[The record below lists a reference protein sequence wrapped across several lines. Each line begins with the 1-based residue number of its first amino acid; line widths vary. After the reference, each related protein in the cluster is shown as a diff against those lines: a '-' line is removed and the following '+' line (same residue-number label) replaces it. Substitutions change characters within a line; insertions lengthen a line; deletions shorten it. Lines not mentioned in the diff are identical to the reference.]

1 MSVQSS
7 SSSQTPVSRLYG
19 RVVLR
24 HPFLAVVAGI
34 SVSIFFGLSLENFK
48 LDASTESIVLEN
60 DPDLRYYNETRK
72 LFGSDDYLIAMVTPT
87 GDLFG
92 EKTLENLRVLRD
104 ELQALENV
112 GTVTSILSVPLFQ
125 SPPVPIFQLGTG
137 YKTLDAEGVDVE
149 MARLELTESPL
160 YRDHLI
166 SADGETTAL
175 QINFKPDPA
184 DFTALFD
191 RRTSLRDREG
201 SEEGLTTTE
210 ARELDEVTA
219 EYHARRAVAIE
230 LRNNDIEVIREIL
243 AGHGELGE
251 IHMGGVPMI
260 VADII
265 RYVRGD
271 IVNFSVGVIAFVLVM
286 LAIIFREIRW
296 VVLPTLTSVLTV
308 LIVVGYLSRVDWRMT
323 IVTSNLTSLL
333 LIICIAMS
341 IHVVVRFREIYAGN
355 PLMDKRNLM
364 LETVRHVAVPCLY
377 TSLTTM
383 VGFGSLIVSQI
394 RPVMDF
400 GLMMMIGL
408 SVGYAMC
415 FVFLPAALVL
425 LPRGDVPPYKL
436 AQLTTRSPMEIFAR
450 FTDRRG
456 RTVLV
461 CALLAA
467 MVAGVGITRLEV
479 ENRFI
484 DYFHES
490 TPIYEGMTLV
500 DERLGGT
507 TPLEVVIAA
516 GDDAYW
522 KKLENIESLRE
533 IHEWLEEQP
542 ETGKVISPVTLLRI
556 LEKVNAP
563 NPVNQLLLNAALLML
578 PNDIKTEV
586 LKPYVTEDFG
596 QVRIAMR
603 VRESSAN
610 LRRQALLDTIDAYFD
625 DQYAVSVAAEGDSD
639 VPSPP
644 VARTTGMFVLYNNM
658 LQSLIDS
665 QVATI
670 AMVFGAI
677 WLMFTILFRS
687 LLMATIA
694 IIPNMLPVLL
704 VLGTLGWL
712 GIPLDMMTVMIAAI
726 TLGIAVD
733 NTIHY
738 IHRFKEE
745 FPKDR
750 DYVAAMYRCHNSIGR
765 AIYYTSITIVAG
777 FSILVFSHFI
787 PTVYFGLF
795 TGMAMVAALLAAVT
809 LLPWLLI
816 TIKPLGPSEKPD

>member
-1 MSVQSS
+1 MNDPGPSPSS
-7 SSSQTPVSRLYG
+7 NSSQTPVSRLYE
-19 RVVLR
+19 RTVLR
-24 HPFLAVVAGI
+24 HPVLAVVAGI
-34 SVSIFFGLSLENFK
+34 AVSIFFGLSLENFK

-104 ELQALENV
+104 ELQALESV

-137 YKTLDAEGVDVE
+137 YKTLEAEGVDVE
-149 MARLELTESPL
+149 MARVELTESPL

-166 SADGETTAL
+166 STDGETTAL
-175 QINFKPDPA
+175 QINFRPDPA
-184 DFTALFD
+184 DYTALLD
-191 RRTSLRDREG
+191 RRTALRDRED
-201 SEEGLTTTE
+201 GLTAAE

-230 LRNNDIEVIREIL
+230 LRNNDIETIREIL
-243 AGHGELGE
+243 AGHGDLGE

-271 IVNFSVGVIAFVLVM
+271 IVNFSLGVIAFVLVM

-296 VVLPTLTSVLTV
+296 VILPTLTSVLTV

-341 IHVVVRFREIYAGN
+341 IHVVVRFREIFAGN
-355 PLMDKRNLM
+355 PLMDTRKLM
-364 LETVRHVAVPCLY
+364 LETVRRVAVPCLY

-408 SVGYAMC
+408 SVGYVMC

-450 FTDRRG
+450 FTHRRG
-456 RTVLV
+456 RTVPV

-467 MVAGVGITRLEV
+467 VVAGIGITRLEV

-516 GDDAYW
+516 G
-522 KKLENIESLRE
+522 
-533 IHEWLEEQP
+533 
-542 ETGKVISPVTLLRI
+542 
-556 LEKVNAP
+556 AP
-563 NPVNQLLLNAALLML
+563 P
-578 PNDIKTEV
+578 
-586 LKPYVTEDFG
+586 
-596 QVRIAMR
+596 R
-603 VRESSAN
+603 
-610 LRRQALLDTIDAYFD
+610 
-625 DQYAVSVAAEGDSD
+625 
-639 VPSPP
+639 
-644 VARTTGMFVLYNNM
+644 
-658 LQSLIDS
+658 
-665 QVATI
+665 
-670 AMVFGAI
+670 
-677 WLMFTILFRS
+677 
-687 LLMATIA
+687 
-694 IIPNMLPVLL
+694 
-704 VLGTLGWL
+704 
-712 GIPLDMMTVMIAAI
+712 
-726 TLGIAVD
+726 
-733 NTIHY
+733 
-738 IHRFKEE
+738 
-745 FPKDR
+745 
-750 DYVAAMYRCHNSIGR
+750 
-765 AIYYTSITIVAG
+765 
-777 FSILVFSHFI
+777 
-787 PTVYFGLF
+787 
-795 TGMAMVAALLAAVT
+795 
-809 LLPWLLI
+809 
-816 TIKPLGPSEKPD
+816 